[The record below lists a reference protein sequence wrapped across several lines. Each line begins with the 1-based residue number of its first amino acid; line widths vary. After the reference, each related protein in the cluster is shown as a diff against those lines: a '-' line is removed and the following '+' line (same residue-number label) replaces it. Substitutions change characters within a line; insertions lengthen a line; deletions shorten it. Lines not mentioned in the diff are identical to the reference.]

1 LLAAPA
7 GFSLCCVGGGAR
19 LSVNSSEAEATGA
32 GAGLAAGR
40 RICQTGL
47 DRPTGTPPPERPGL
61 AAHRRSGGAPPASP
75 RELLREHGA
84 LLTFLAGCRGL
95 DEPDPD
101 PPPAERLREK
111 GQMLMFSSEPAPPEP
126 QCPPPCFRLLPVP
139 SLRFSFSLSRSFSSA
154 TGAGFLEKM
163 SVQRLEPPPPP
174 PEAVGGAGEVI
185 EAVGGGATVARR
197 DASPSSGSGSG
208 SATGGT
214 PWLMALPLFFLDACF
229 GGRTGSG
236 RITPPAKSSSAQEGE
251 AAGLGWSGQ
260 NSNSG
265 EEDALLLL
273 LASAAS
279 MAAWELEEPA
289 AVCFLLRPIASEVV
303 EVEGEGG
310 ERKVGRWQRAA
321 LYGWVR
327 EADEGH

>member
-1 LLAAPA
+1 MKRK
-7 GFSLCCVGGGAR
+7 GATD
-19 LSVNSSEAEATGA
+19 LATGV
-32 GAGLAAGR
+32 AARARHSAHLPHGR
-40 RICQTGL
+40 AAAAWMSW
-47 DRPTGTPPPERPGL
+47 RPRSRPATTTEEVGRL
-61 AAHRRSGGAPPASP
+61 PKSLIVSAVGV
-75 RELLREHGA
+75 
-84 LLTFLAGCRGL
+84 
-95 DEPDPD
+95 
-101 PPPAERLREK
+101 AERLREK